1 MLLLMQWVDIIRP
14 IHLPIGFDIP
24 IRLYSARHGES
35 LANTLH
41 IISNRDLP
49 HQLTV

>member
-1 MLLLMQWVDIIRP
+1 MP
-14 IHLPIGFDIP
+14 IS
-24 IRLYSARHGES
+24 LYFVRHGES